1 MQTLVIGVRYKW
13 HVGIGIEWQHT
24 TDATSAAAATT
35 TGSSVGGIVACV
47 AIVVKS
53 IGMDTVDNMRL
64 TIDQTIG
71 ARATWDE

>member
-24 TDATSAAAATT
+24 TDATSAATT
-35 TGSSVGGIVACV
+35 TGSGVGGIVACV